1 MTNLEKLPER
11 MDRVES
17 QVVQIRTEMHDE
29 FSAVR
34 QEIRTAGEEVKR
46 ELGEEIRAGDE
57 ETRRLMHVLQEEV
70 NREFRAGDEET
81 RRLMRVLH
89 EDVIGRFA
97 LLTEG
102 RVPGVRRKPR
112 RDDGE

>member
-1 MTNLEKLPER
+1 MTNLKRLPER

-17 QVVQIRTEMHDE
+17 QIVQLRTEMHDE

-34 QEIRTAGEEVKR
+34 EEIRTAGEEVKR
-46 ELGEEIRAGDE
+46 ELREEI
-57 ETRRLMHVLQEEV
+57 
-70 NREFRAGDEET
+70 RAGDEET

-102 RVPGVRRKPR
+102 RIPGGRRKRR